1 VAVSLSCARQGP
13 HASTASQVPP
23 CTGCGTEFLKS
34 PGLIPQVHA
43 PLGVVAVCG
52 RARQGKSYILNRCEP
67 ECMGSFFPLSA
78 GMRAHGE
85 HSSPLPPLSMR
96 PRLLKQTG
104 DGFVVGPTHRP
115 CTKGLW
121 MWSEPQLRNNADGTK
136 QYMVLL
142 DTEGIDA
149 WDQVGGVACLPYA

>member
-1 VAVSLSCARQGP
+1 MRQRAPPGASPMHKLCYRIFEVAAPR
-13 HASTASQVPP
+13 
-23 CTGCGTEFLKS
+23 
-34 PGLIPQVHA
+34 PQVHA

-52 RARQGKSYILNRCEP
+52 RARQGKSYILNRC
-67 ECMGSFFPLSA
+67 A
-78 GMRAHGE
+78 QAHGAPLQRLPSACL
-85 HSSPLPPLSMR
+85 HGSSLMR
-96 PRLLKQTG
+96 PPCKHHSRLLKQTG

-149 WDQVGGVACLPYA
+149 WDQVRGRACKESLPRSHA